1 MPQIYRPFAAALWM
15 SGSILSFSVMAVAGR
30 ALAPFLD
37 TFEIMLWRS
46 LIGLALVLSFGAA
59 LGRLGGIRSNRLG
72 THLLRNLF
80 HFTGQNLW
88 FMSLTLIPLATV
100 FALEFTAPIWV
111 MLLSPLLLAER
122 MTRVRWLAA
131 GAGFLGVLIVVR
143 PDLGQPSVGV
153 ALAAGSAIGFAGSA
167 ILTKRLTRHEGV
179 ISILFWLTAMQTVL
193 AAVAAGHDGRVTL
206 PDAATLPWLAMV
218 GVTGVLAHL
227 CLTRA
232 LALAPATVVMPMD
245 FLRLPVI
252 AAVGALAY
260 GEAITPAL
268 ALGSALILA
277 ANWINIR
284 FANRQV
290 PPQPN
295 VISL

>member
-1 MPQIYRPFAAALWM
+1 
-15 SGSILSFSVMAVAGR
+15 V
-30 ALAPFLD
+30 
-37 TFEIMLWRS
+37 
-46 LIGLALVLSFGAA
+46 
-59 LGRLGGIRSNRLG
+59 
-72 THLLRNLF
+72 RNLF

-122 MTRVRWLAA
+122 LTRLRWIAA
-131 GAGFLGVLIVVR
+131 GAGFLGVLIIVR
-143 PDLGQPSVGV
+143 PDLGQPSAGML
-153 ALAAGSAIGFAGSA
+153 LAAGSAIGFAGSA

-179 ISILFWLTAMQTVL
+179 ISILFWLTLMQAGL
-193 AAVAAGHDGRVTL
+193 ALLASGHDGRMTL
-206 PDAATLPWLAMV
+206 PDAVTLPWLAVV
-218 GVTGVLAHL
+218 GATGVLAHL

-252 AAVGALAY
+252 ALVGALLY

-268 ALGSALILA
+268 AAGAALILG

-284 FANRQV
+284 FATPRAATE
-290 PPQPN
+290 PN
-295 VISL
+295 VISP